1 MHESDGFSRRFKFS
15 EWPNAEV
22 PRAAAGVYA
31 IWREDELIYCGMSGR
46 SIVADSPL
54 PNKAYGLKTRLHS
67 HAGGRLS
74 GDQFCVYVANRL
86 VLPALTAAELA
97 DFATGRHTLDAYTR
111 RMIHAHFKY
120 QFKVV
125 ATGAE
130 AMALED
136 RCCRGV
142 VFGVKPLLN
151 PRADLSLRQ
160 N

>member
-1 MHESDGFSRRFKFS
+1 M
-15 EWPNAEV
+15 
-22 PRAAAGVYA
+22 
-31 IWREDELIYCGMSGR
+31 
-46 SIVADSPL
+46 
-54 PNKAYGLKTRLHS
+54 
-67 HAGGRLS
+67 
-74 GDQFCVYVANRL
+74 
-86 VLPALTAAELA
+86 LPALTADELA

-111 RMIHAHFKY
+111 RMIHAHFEY